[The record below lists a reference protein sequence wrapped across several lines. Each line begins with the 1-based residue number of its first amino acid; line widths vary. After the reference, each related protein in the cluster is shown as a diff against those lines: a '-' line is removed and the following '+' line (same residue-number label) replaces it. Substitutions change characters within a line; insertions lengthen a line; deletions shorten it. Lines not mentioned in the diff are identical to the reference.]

1 MAEPEPDLDTATV
14 TAVAM
19 GEESGRSASRER
31 DSGNLASA
39 RVRLYLELRPG
50 TWIIVLAE
58 RRGQTVF
65 SHQLLAPVVHTDE
78 VTTHERREDAQ
89 TAFTSY
95 LICRLHSHRHQ
106 TLL

>member
-19 GEESGRSASRER
+19 GEESGRSASRDR
-31 DSGNLASA
+31 DSGNLAAA

-78 VTTHERREDAQ
+78 VTRRDDAQ

>member
-19 GEESGRSASRER
+19 GEESGRSASRDR
-31 DSGNLASA
+31 DSGNLAAA

-78 VTTHERREDAQ
+78 KGGHSTNIMMFRKLLISYFILSFSAQ
-89 TAFTSY
+89 
-95 LICRLHSHRHQ
+95 
-106 TLL
+106 

>member
-19 GEESGRSASRER
+19 GEESGRSASRDR
-31 DSGNLASA
+31 DSGNLAAA

-78 VTTHERREDAQ
+78 VTRREETQ
-89 TAFTSY
+89 TE
-95 LICRLHSHRHQ
+95 R
-106 TLL
+106 